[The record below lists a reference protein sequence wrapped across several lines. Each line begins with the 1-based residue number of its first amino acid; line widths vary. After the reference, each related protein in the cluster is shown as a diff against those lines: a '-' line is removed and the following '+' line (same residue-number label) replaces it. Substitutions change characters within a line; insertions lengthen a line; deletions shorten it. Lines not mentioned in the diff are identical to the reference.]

1 MSTTEAPAAPM
12 LPEGR
17 TKAEFE
23 RELRALQRTGSVLS
37 DAFLETAGLPA
48 PGPRESGKPKRGAP
62 KRLTLAV
69 SFQQVVHPVLSEE
82 AGVAKLQRFLG
93 GPDEHP

>member
-1 MSTTEAPAAPM
+1 VK
-12 LPEGR
+12 L
-17 TKAEFE
+17 F
-23 RELRALQRTGSVLS
+23 RAYASSLDG
-37 DAFLETAGLPA
+37 D
-48 PGPRESGKPKRGAP
+48 
-62 KRLTLAV
+62 LAV